1 MKRGRGKMIFFLL
14 LVITASLLYTGCS
27 ASWLPSNE
35 EAVQLVKDHYLF
47 FYGGKEVEA
56 KVIERGKYMD
66 ECECYPIRFKIIFSN
81 KSNDDKT
88 FYFYKDGFGEGDLKS
103 YYG

>member
-1 MKRGRGKMIFFLL
+1 MKKGRAYKILILL
-14 LVITASLLYTGCS
+14 LVIPVFLFYTGCS
-27 ASWLPSNE
+27 SSWVPSNE
-35 EAVQLVKDHYLF
+35 EAIQLVKDHYLF

-56 KVIERGKYMD
+56 SVIERGSYMD
-66 ECECYPIRFKIIFSN
+66 ECKCYPIKFKIIISN
-81 KSNDDKT
+81 HSDNTKT